1 MLTFPFSRGSRLYL
15 LVLAGVVAGLVVVL
29 VGPWRIGLGAI
40 GVSFIVGAGMRLVV
54 PHDHSGLLRV
64 RGRVFDAVWM
74 TFLGVSLIV
83 LAVIVPPPPS

>member
-15 LVLAGVVAGLVVVL
+15 LVLAGVVVGLLLVL
-29 VGPWRIGLGAI
+29 IGPWRIGLGTM
-40 GVSFIVGAGMRLVV
+40 GGSFIAGAGLRLVV
-54 PHDHSGLLRV
+54 PHDQSGLLRV

>member
-15 LVLAGVVAGLVVVL
+15 LVLAGVVAGLLVVL

-40 GVSFIVGAGMRLVV
+40 GVSFIAGAGMRLVV

-74 TFLGVSLIV
+74 TFLGVSLMV